1 MQQSES
7 LFLCPCAHP
16 LPQGEHWKAAEC
28 DWKAG
33 ITAVAVL
40 AWKISRAIDHLQI
53 NFVNCVLPHLSE
65 IYSTDLIKGVR
76 CSNGAVK

>member
-7 LFLCPCAHP
+7 LFLCPCAQP
-16 LPQGEHWKAAEC
+16 LPQGEHWEAAEF

-40 AWKISRAIDHLQI
+40 AWKICRAIDHLQI
-53 NFVNCVLPHLSE
+53 DFVNRVLHTLQW
-65 IYSTDLIKGVR
+65 DLQCR
-76 CSNGAVK
+76 FNTRS